1 MRCLAWSLRKGHNMG
16 RWLDSARAV
25 RAAMD
30 LAGAQL
36 NDAVALDAMAIYPA
50 WEIGKAYAVNDRRRY
65 GDFLY
70 KCVQAHT
77 SQADWTP
84 DAVPALWVKISTEEW
99 PEWVQPTGAHDA
111 YNTGDKVTYNGNRY
125 VSRIDANVYSPEAYP
140 AGWEKQ
146 T

>member
-1 MRCLAWSLRKGHNMG
+1 MG
-16 RWLDSARAV
+16 RWLDGARAV

-30 LAGAQL
+30 LAGTQL
-36 NDAVALDAMAIYPA
+36 NDASALGAMAIYPA
-50 WEIGKAYAVNDRRRY
+50 WEIGEAYAVNDRRRY

-111 YNTGDKVTYNGNRY
+111 YNTGDKVTYNGKRY

-140 AGWEKQ
+140 AGWEAQ
-146 T
+146 

>member
-1 MRCLAWSLRKGHNMG
+1 MRCLAWSRRKGHNMG
-16 RWLDSARAV
+16 RWLDGARAV

-30 LAGAQL
+30 TAA
-36 NDAVALDAMAIYPA
+36 AALTDETALGAMAIYPV

-84 DAVPALWVKISTEEW
+84 DVVPALWVKISTEEW

-140 AGWEKQ
+140 AGWEAQ
-146 T
+146 

>member
-1 MRCLAWSLRKGHNMG
+1 MG
-16 RWLDSARAV
+16 RWLDGARAV

-30 LAGAQL
+30 VAGAQL

-65 GDFLY
+65 GVNLY

-111 YNTGDKVTYNGNRY
+111 YQKGDKVTYNGKRY

>member
-1 MRCLAWSLRKGHNMG
+1 MG
-16 RWLDSARAV
+16 KWLEAAQEV
-25 RAAMD
+25 RTAMD
-30 LAGAQL
+30 TAA
-36 NDAVALDAMAIYPA
+36 AVLTDETALDAMALYPK
-50 WEIGKAYAVNDRRRY
+50 WETGKAYAVDNRIRH
-65 GDFLY
+65 GEFLY

-84 DAVPALWVKISTEEW
+84 DATPALWVRVSLEEW

>member
-1 MRCLAWSLRKGHNMG
+1 
-16 RWLDSARAV
+16 
-25 RAAMD
+25 MD

-36 NDAVALDAMAIYPA
+36 NDVVALDAMAVYPA

-70 KCVQAHT
+70 RCVQAHT
-77 SQADWTP
+77 SQADWRP
-84 DAVPALWVKISTEEW
+84 DVVPALWVKISTEEW

>member
-1 MRCLAWSLRKGHNMG
+1 MG
-16 RWLDSARAV
+16 RWLNGARAV

-36 NDAVALDAMAIYPA
+36 NDVVALDATAIYPT
-50 WEIGKAYAVNDRRRY
+50 WEIGKAYSVGDRVRH
-65 GDFLY
+65 GEFLY
-70 KCVQAHT
+70 RVVQAHT

-84 DAVPALWVKISTEEW
+84 DVVPALWVKISTEEW

-111 YNTGDKVTYNGNRY
+111 YNTGDKVTYNGKRY

-140 AGWEKQ
+140 AGWEAQ
-146 T
+146 

>member
-1 MRCLAWSLRKGHNMG
+1 MG
-16 RWLDSARAV
+16 RWLNGARAV

-36 NDAVALDAMAIYPA
+36 NDVVALDAMAIYPT
-50 WEIGKAYAVNDRRRY
+50 WEIGKAYSVGDRVRH
-65 GDFLY
+65 GEFLY
-70 KCVQAHT
+70 RVVQAHT

-84 DAVPALWVKISTEEW
+84 DVVPALWVKISTEEW

-111 YNTGDKVTYNGNRY
+111 YNTGDKVTYNGKRY

-140 AGWEKQ
+140 AGWEAQ
-146 T
+146 

>member
-1 MRCLAWSLRKGHNMG
+1 MG

-36 NDAVALDAMAIYPA
+36 NDAVALAAMAIYPA
-50 WEIGKAYAVNDRRRY
+50 WEIGKAYAVNDRRQY

-111 YNTGDKVTYNGNRY
+111 YNTGDKVTYNGKRY

-140 AGWEKQ
+140 AGWEAQ
-146 T
+146 

>member
-1 MRCLAWSLRKGHNMG
+1 MG
-16 RWLDSARAV
+16 RWLDGARAV

-36 NDAVALDAMAIYPA
+36 NDVVALDAMAVYPA

-70 KCVQAHT
+70 RCVQAHT
-77 SQADWTP
+77 SQADWRP
-84 DAVPALWVKISTEEW
+84 DVVPALWVKISTEEW